1 MNRANLYLH
10 CGANSVT
17 RERVAEVVT
26 PSRTESW
33 VPIAHDRLLAGVQES
48 LSRSGLHV
56 VTEAHGLSNTGNRYF
71 GLLQVANG
79 TNPEGFGLVVGV
91 RNSHDKSFPAA
102 LVLGASVF
110 VCDNLSFSGEVRL
123 ARKHTAHIDRDLP
136 QLVERA
142 VGMLSDLRNTQE
154 RRFAAYQAHEL
165 PETGAHDLII
175 QALDSR
181 VIPVTRIPDVL
192 REWREPRHPEFREG
206 RTAWRLFN
214 SFTEIL
220 KGNLGE
226 LPRRTQALHG
236 LLDSACG
243 LVRAGTVYRTEDAEI
258 QVAAAG

>member
-1 MNRANLYLH
+1 MHRANLILH
-10 CGANSVT
+10 CGANAVR

-26 PSRTESW
+26 PPRTDSW
-33 VPIAHDRLLAGVQES
+33 VPIAHHQLLAGVQES
-48 LSRSGLHV
+48 LGRSGLHV
-56 VTEAHGLSNTGNRYF
+56 VTEAHGLTKDGNRYF

-79 TNPEGFGLVVGV
+79 TNPDGFGLVVGI
-91 RNSHDKSFPAA
+91 RNSHDKTFPAA

-110 VCDNLSFSGEVRL
+110 VCDNLSFSGQVKL
-123 ARKHTAHIDRDLP
+123 ARKHTAHIERDLP

-154 RRFAAYQAHEL
+154 RRFATYQTHEL
-165 PETGAHDLII
+165 TDSGAHDLII

-181 VIPVTRIPDVL
+181 IVPVTKIPDVL
-192 REWREPRHPEFREG
+192 QEWREPRHAEFREG

-214 SFTEIL
+214 AFTEIL

-236 LLDSACG
+236 LMDSTCG
-243 LVRAGTVYRTEDAEI
+243 MVLPGTVYKTDDAEI
-258 QVAAAG
+258 QIATAS